1 MSGTAKVLVLGP
13 PDGAQGAFVGTI
25 SQVKVRSSARTSG
38 DGVIPM
44 HFGRVRI
51 EADLDLQIFGAE
63 RDQAAPVL
71 DAISSGLVGAIILC
85 DSNDIQ
91 DPHYAATALD
101 ELAQRGIPSV
111 VVATG
116 EEPDTEMV
124 GRALNLSGNTPVIA
138 HGLIDRDA
146 VKSSI
151 VSVLE
156 TALQLAEGSAA

>member
-25 SQVKVRSSARTSG
+25 SQVKVRSSARTAG

-44 HFGRVRI
+44 HFGRVKI

-63 RDQAAPVL
+63 RDQAVPVL

-85 DSNDIQ
+85 DGDDVQ
-91 DPHYAATALD
+91 DPHYAASALD
-101 ELAQRGIPSV
+101 ELNQRGIPSL

-116 EEPDTEMV
+116 DEPDAQKV
-124 GRALNLSGNTPVIA
+124 GNALNLSESSVVV
-138 HGLIDRDA
+138 HGLIDREA
-146 VKSSI
+146 VKASL

-156 TALQLAEGSAA
+156 TALQAAQGSAA